1 MYQIRAMWHAW
12 RTGHRP
18 WSDQIFWPGGYG
30 RVWFCDC
37 GEQWWPE
44 GEGVP
49 NWRESTVRRERP
61 E

>member
-12 RTGHRP
+12 STGHQP
-18 WSDQIFWPGGYG
+18 WTDQMIWPN
-30 RVWFCDC
+30 D
-37 GEQWWPE
+37 
-44 GEGVP
+44 EGVP